1 MVVSFG
7 VSLLQVGGW
16 REKFCTSGSEL
27 MTIKVRAASDRYEL
41 ERFLEAQAGVYE
53 RACEE
58 LRAGEKRSHWMW
70 FVFPQIRGLG
80 SSPMAMRYAISSLEE
95 ARAYLE
101 HAVLGARVLECTRI
115 VVGVQGRTVGEIF
128 GSPDDLK
135 FHSSMTLFANAASRF
150 AKAAAP
156 SGKTAEDSGDVF
168 GEALKKYFGG
178 AMDQET
184 MQRI

>member
-1 MVVSFG
+1 
-7 VSLLQVGGW
+7 
-16 REKFCTSGSEL
+16 
-27 MTIKVRAASDRYEL
+27 MTINVGAASDHYKL
-41 ERFLEAQAGVYE
+41 ERFVEAQAGVYE
-53 RACEE
+53 QACAE
-58 LRAGEKRSHWMW
+58 LRSGRKHSHWMW

-101 HAVLGARVLECTRI
+101 HAVLGPRLRESTRI

-135 FHSSMTLFANAASRF
+135 FHSSMTLFA
-150 AKAAAP
+150 KAAAP
-156 SGKTAEDSGDVF
+156 FAKTTAPSAKRAEDSGDVF

-178 AMDQET
+178 AMDQGTIE
-184 MQRI
+184 RI

>member
-1 MVVSFG
+1 MG
-7 VSLLQVGGW
+7 M
-16 REKFCTSGSEL
+16 RIGS
-27 MTIKVRAASDRYEL
+27 ASDGYEL

-101 HAVLGARVLECTRI
+101 HAVLGPRLRECTRI
-115 VVGVQGRTVGEIF
+115 VVEVQGRTVGEIF

-135 FHSSMTLFANAASRF
+135 FHSSMTLFAKAAAPFANAATPS
-150 AKAAAP
+150 ADATAP

-178 AMDQET
+178 TMDQAT